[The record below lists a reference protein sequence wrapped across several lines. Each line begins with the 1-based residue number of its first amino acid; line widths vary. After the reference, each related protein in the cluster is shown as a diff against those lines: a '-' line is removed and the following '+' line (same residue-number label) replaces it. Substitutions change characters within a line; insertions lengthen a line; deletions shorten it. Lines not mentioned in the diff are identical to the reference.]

1 MKFNEVLNKGFMLL
15 LVLSGGG
22 MPFLFE
28 RNMMSIALFLFIVFL
43 ILFYKSKIAKPVF
56 QGAVGLTFFSILLL
70 VVTYV
75 FSDGK
80 QVLLKYG
87 FHLLT
92 FVISI
97 LTLVHF
103 LINRKKEAFIEDLY
117 SVLKLIMFHA
127 ILSFFA
133 YFFVSGSLEVIK
145 NPLTN
150 YECLTFK
157 KIFFYMPERNEYSF
171 FGLTNCR
178 AQGLFWEPGVLQI
191 FLNFFL
197 FLELFVFKKSKW
209 VTALA
214 VFAVLTT
221 QSTTGLVLLCVLMIA
236 YFWNSIKKN
245 ILLIPIAALLLTPI
259 YYMSKSN
266 VEEKVVG
273 ERSTSFAIRYFDLTD
288 GFLLALDYPLT
299 GMGLDDARYK
309 EIRSESYSS
318 TEGVENTEK
327 GNSNSIIYLMA
338 AVGIPFT
345 VFIIYALFKQ
355 TVIRKR
361 RGLFML
367 FFIVSILTEPVLLK
381 PFFML
386 FVMSGMIV
394 IFKNSTQIQLSNS

>member
-1 MKFNEVLNKGFMLL
+1 
-15 LVLSGGG
+15 
-22 MPFLFE
+22 
-28 RNMMSIALFLFIVFL
+28 
-43 ILFYKSKIAKPVF
+43 
-56 QGAVGLTFFSILLL
+56 
-70 VVTYV
+70 
-75 FSDGK
+75 
-80 QVLLKYG
+80 
-87 FHLLT
+87 
-92 FVISI
+92 
-97 LTLVHF
+97 
-103 LINRKKEAFIEDLY
+103 
-117 SVLKLIMFHA
+117 
-127 ILSFFA
+127 
-133 YFFVSGSLEVIK
+133 
-145 NPLTN
+145 
-150 YECLTFK
+150 
-157 KIFFYMPERNEYSF
+157 MPERNEYSF

-178 AQGLFWEPGVLQI
+178 SQGLFWEPGVLQI

-197 FLELFVFKKSKW
+197 FLELFIFKKSKW

-245 ILLIPIAALLLTPI
+245 ISLIPIAALLLTPI

-361 RGLFML
+361 RGLFMM

-381 PFFML
+381 PFFMF